1 MEGCTLLYCIC
12 CSTDIKSS
20 FDHGN
25 VPIVGLSDCISASNC
40 IPNIQS
46 TENTIAELPQTHL
59 LLQKTSTVQ
68 TNHCIRSDIPATAK
82 FHSRHRQHLRSR
94 ILCSL
99 SSRCS
104 FRSPSLHFY
113 TPITAGHARS
123 RGCTSNCRLSFKVWS
138 PSKRHQTR

>member
-1 MEGCTLLYCIC
+1 MEGCALYVCGTATHHVE
-12 CSTDIKSS
+12 SR
-20 FDHGN
+20 HGN

-46 TENTIAELPQTHL
+46 AENTIAELPETH

-68 TNHCIRSDIPATAK
+68 TNHCFRSDIPAPAK

-94 ILCSL
+94 ILHSL

-104 FRSPSLHFY
+104 FRCPSLHFY
-113 TPITAGHARS
+113 TPITTGHMRS
-123 RGCTSNCRLSFKVWS
+123 RGCTSNCRLSFKVWP